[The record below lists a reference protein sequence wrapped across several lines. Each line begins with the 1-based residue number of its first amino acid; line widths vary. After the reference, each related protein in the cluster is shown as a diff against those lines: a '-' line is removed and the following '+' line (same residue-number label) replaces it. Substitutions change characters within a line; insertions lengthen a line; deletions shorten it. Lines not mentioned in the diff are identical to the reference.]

1 MSLFSRRWLLI
12 GFLLLTACGYEPI
25 YGVNKPANKIMGKI
39 DVEVS
44 NGRNAFE
51 LRDRLFERL
60 GVLEGDPK
68 YLLKYTSIIKS
79 KNLTISKDNDV
90 SRYTLQGET
99 NFDLVDLASKKVIY
113 TNTIVSNT
121 AYSATAGTYPTA
133 VAERDANVRL
143 SRDMAD
149 KIVTLLLITAKD
161 WLE

>member
-1 MSLFSRRWLLI
+1 MSLFSKRWLLI
-12 GFLLLTACGYEPI
+12 GFLSLTACGFEPI
-25 YGVNKPANKIMGKI
+25 YGEDKPANKIIGEI

-51 LRDRLFERL
+51 LRDRLIERL
-60 GVLEGDPK
+60 GALESDPK
-68 YLLKYTSIIKS
+68 YLLKYRSSIKS

-90 SRYTLQGET
+90 TRYTLQGET
-99 NFDLVDLASKKVIY
+99 NFDLVDLKSKKVIY

-121 AYSATAGTYPTA
+121 AYSATVGTYPTA

>member
-1 MSLFSRRWLLI
+1 MLLFSRRWLLI
-12 GFLLLTACGYEPI
+12 GFLGLAACGFEPI
-25 YGVNKPANKIMGKI
+25 YGVDKPANKIIGEI

-51 LRDRLFERL
+51 LRDRLIERL
-60 GVLEGDPK
+60 GALESDPK
-68 YLLKYTSIIKS
+68 YLLKYRSSIKS

-90 SRYTLQGET
+90 TRYTLQGET
-99 NFDLVDLASKKVIY
+99 NFDLVDLKAKKVIY

-121 AYSATAGTYPTA
+121 AYSATVGTYPTA

>member
-1 MSLFSRRWLLI
+1 MSLFSRIWLLI
-12 GFLLLTACGYEPI
+12 GFLLLTACGFEPI
-25 YGVNKPANKIMGKI
+25 YGVDKPANKIMGKI

-44 NGRNAFE
+44 NGRNTFE
-51 LRDRLFERL
+51 LRDRLIERL
-60 GVLEGDPK
+60 GVLENDPT
-68 YLLKYTSIIKS
+68 YLLKYTSNIES

-90 SRYTLQGET
+90 TRYTLQGET
-99 NFDLVDLASKKVIY
+99 DFDLVDMTSKKVIY

>member
-1 MSLFSRRWLLI
+1 MSLFSRKWLLI
-12 GFLLLTACGYEPI
+12 GFLLLTACGFEPI
-25 YGVNKPANKIMGKI
+25 YGVDKPANKIMGKI

-51 LRDRLFERL
+51 LRDRLIERL
-60 GVLEGDPK
+60 GVLESDPT
-68 YLLKYTSIIKS
+68 YLLKYRSSIQS

-90 SRYTLQGET
+90 TRYTLQGET
-99 NFDLVDLASKKVIY
+99 NFDLVDLTSKKVIY

-133 VAERDANVRL
+133 IAERDANVRL

>member
-1 MSLFSRRWLLI
+1 M
-12 GFLLLTACGYEPI
+12 ACGFEPV
-25 YGVNKPANKIMGKI
+25 YGTGTPANRIIGKI

-51 LRDRLFERL
+51 LRDRLIERL
-60 GVLEGDPK
+60 GALDGTPT
-68 YLLKYTSIIKS
+68 YLLKYTSNIES

-90 SRYTLQGET
+90 TRYTLQGET
-99 NFDLVDLASKKVIY
+99 DFDLVDLASKKVIF
-113 TNTIVSNT
+113 TNTISSNT

-133 VAERDANVRL
+133 VAERDANMRL

-161 WLE
+161 WIE

>member
-1 MSLFSRRWLLI
+1 MFPARK
-12 GFLLLTACGYEPI
+12 AP
-25 YGVNKPANKIMGKI
+25 KPAI
-39 DVEVS
+39 DFAKV
-44 NGRNAFE
+44 A
-51 LRDRLFERL
+51 
-60 GVLEGDPK
+60 
-68 YLLKYTSIIKS
+68 KYTSNIKS

-90 SRYTLQGET
+90 TRYTLQGET
-99 NFDLVDLASKKVIY
+99 KFDLVDMTSKKVIY

>member
-12 GFLLLTACGYEPI
+12 GFFPLAACGFEPI
-25 YGVNKPANKIMGKI
+25 YDLDNPANKILGEI

-51 LRDRLFERL
+51 LRERLIERL
-60 GVLEGDPK
+60 GVLKSDPT
-68 YLLKYTSIIKS
+68 YLLKYTSSIKS

-90 SRYTLQGET
+90 TRYTLQGEI
-99 NFDLVDLASKKVIY
+99 NFGLVELASKKVVY

-133 VAERDANVRL
+133 IAERDANVRL

>member
-12 GFLLLTACGYEPI
+12 GFLSLAACGFEPI
-25 YGVNKPANKIMGKI
+25 YGVDKPANKIMGKI

-51 LRDRLFERL
+51 LRDRLIERL
-60 GVLEGDPK
+60 GLLESDPT
-68 YLLKYTSIIKS
+68 YLLKHSSSINS

-90 SRYTLQGET
+90 TRYILQGET
-99 NFDLVDLASKKVIY
+99 NFNLIDLASKKVIY
-113 TNTIVSNT
+113 TNTVVSNT

-133 VAERDANVRL
+133 IAERDANVRL

-161 WLE
+161 WIE

>member
-12 GFLLLTACGYEPI
+12 GFLSLTACGFEPI
-25 YGVNKPANKIMGKI
+25 YGVDKPANKIIGEI

-51 LRDRLFERL
+51 LRDRLIERL
-60 GVLEGDPK
+60 GALESDPK
-68 YLLKYTSIIKS
+68 YLLKYRSSIKS

-90 SRYTLQGET
+90 TRYTLQGET
-99 NFDLVDLASKKVIY
+99 NFDLVDLKAKKVIY

-121 AYSATAGTYPTA
+121 AYSATVGTYPTA

>member
-12 GFLLLTACGYEPI
+12 GFLTLTACGFEPI
-25 YGVNKPANKIMGKI
+25 YGVDKPANKIMGMI
-39 DVEVS
+39 DIEVS
-44 NGRNAFE
+44 NGRNEFE
-51 LRDRLFERL
+51 LRDRLIERL
-60 GVLEGDPK
+60 GALESDPK
-68 YLLKYTSIIKS
+68 YFLKYRSSIKS

-90 SRYTLQGET
+90 TRYTLQGET
-99 NFDLVDLASKKVIY
+99 DFDLVDMASKKVIY
-113 TNTIVSNT
+113 TNSISSNT

-149 KIVTLLLITAKD
+149 KIVTLLLITSKD

>member
-1 MSLFSRRWLLI
+1 MSLFSKKWLLI
-12 GFLLLTACGYEPI
+12 GFLSLAACGFEPI
-25 YGVNKPANKIMGKI
+25 YGVDKPANKIMGKI

-51 LRDRLFERL
+51 LRDRLIERL
-60 GVLEGDPK
+60 GVLNNDPT
-68 YLLKYTSIIKS
+68 YLLKYTFSIKS

-90 SRYTLQGET
+90 TRYTLQGET
-99 NFDLVDLASKKVIY
+99 NFDLVDLTSKKVIY

>member
-1 MSLFSRRWLLI
+1 MSLFNRRWLIL
-12 GFLLLTACGYEPI
+12 GFLSLAACGFEPI
-25 YGVNKPANKIMGKI
+25 YGVDKPANKIIGKI

-51 LRDRLFERL
+51 LRDRLIERL
-60 GVLEGDPK
+60 GVLESDPT
-68 YLLKYTSIIKS
+68 YLLKYRSSIKS

-90 SRYTLQGET
+90 TRYTLQGET
-99 NFDLVDLASKKVIY
+99 NFDLVDLVSKKVIY

>member
-1 MSLFSRRWLLI
+1 MSC
-12 GFLLLTACGYEPI
+12 GFEPI
-25 YGVNKPANKIMGKI
+25 YGTNKPANLIVGKI

-51 LRDRLFERL
+51 LRDRLIERL
-60 GVLEGDPK
+60 GALEGPPT
-68 YLLKYTSIIKS
+68 YLLNYTSNIES

-90 SRYTLQGET
+90 TRYTLQGVT
-99 NFDLVDLASKKVIY
+99 NFDLVNIASKKVIY
-113 TNTIVSNT
+113 TNNIASNT

-133 VAERDANVRL
+133 IAERDANVRL

-161 WLE
+161 WVE

>member
-25 YGVNKPANKIMGKI
+25 YGVDKSANKIMGKI
-39 DVEVS
+39 DIEVS

-51 LRDRLFERL
+51 FRDRLIERL
-60 GVLEGDPK
+60 GALESEPT
-68 YLLKYTSIIKS
+68 YLLKYTSSIKS

-90 SRYTLQGET
+90 TRYTLQGET
-99 NFDLVDLASKKVIY
+99 NFDLLNLASKKVIY

-161 WLE
+161 WVE

>member
-1 MSLFSRRWLLI
+1 MSLFNRRWLLI
-12 GFLLLTACGYEPI
+12 GILPLLACGFEPI
-25 YGVNKPANKIMGKI
+25 YDSKKVKNSFMGEI
-39 DVEVS
+39 DVQVS

-51 LRDRLFERL
+51 LRERL
-60 GVLEGDPK
+60 IARLGASEANST
-68 YLLKYTSIIKS
+68 YFLKYKTKIKS
-79 KNLTISKDNDV
+79 KSLTISKNDDV
-90 SRYTLQGET
+90 TRYVLQGQT
-99 NFDLVDLASKKVIY
+99 SFKLVEKSSKKVIY
-113 TNTIVSNT
+113 TNTIISNT

>member
-12 GFLLLTACGYEPI
+12 GFLFLTACGYEPI
-25 YGVNKPANKIMGKI
+25 YGVDKPANKIMGKI

-51 LRDRLFERL
+51 LRDRLIERL
-60 GVLEGDPK
+60 GVLKNDPT
-68 YLLKYTSIIKS
+68 YLLKYTFSIKS

-90 SRYTLQGET
+90 TRYTLQGET
-99 NFDLVDLASKKVIY
+99 NFELVDLTSKKVIY

-149 KIVTLLLITAKD
+149 KIVTLILITAKD
-161 WLE
+161 WIE

>member
-1 MSLFSRRWLLI
+1 MSLLSRTLLLI
-12 GFLLLTACGYEPI
+12 GFLLLNACGYEPI
-25 YGVNKPANKIMGKI
+25 YGVDKPANKIMGKI

>member
-1 MSLFSRRWLLI
+1 MLLFSRRRFLI

-25 YGVNKPANKIMGKI
+25 YGVDKPANKIMGKI

-51 LRDRLFERL
+51 LRDRLIERL
-60 GVLEGDPK
+60 GVLESDPN
-68 YLLKYTSIIKS
+68 YLLKYSSSIKS

-90 SRYTLQGET
+90 TRYTLQGET
-99 NFDLVDLASKKVIY
+99 NFELVDLASKKVIY

-133 VAERDANVRL
+133 IAERDANVRL

-161 WLE
+161 WIE

>member
-1 MSLFSRRWLLI
+1 LI
-12 GFLLLTACGYEPI
+12 GILPLMACGFEPI
-25 YGVNKPANKIMGKI
+25 YGTNKSASLIMSKI

-51 LRDRLFERL
+51 LRDRLIERL
-60 GVLEGDPK
+60 GALDDTPT
-68 YLLKYTSIIKS
+68 YLLKYKSNIES

-90 SRYTLQGET
+90 TRYTLQGET
-99 NFDLVDLASKKVIY
+99 NFDLVDIASKKVIY

-161 WLE
+161 WVE

>member
-1 MSLFSRRWLLI
+1 MSLFSRRWLLV
-12 GFLLLTACGYEPI
+12 GFLLLTACGFEPI
-25 YGVNKPANKIMGKI
+25 YGVDKPANKIMGKI

-51 LRDRLFERL
+51 LRDRLIERL
-60 GVLEGDPK
+60 GVLESDPT
-68 YLLKYTSIIKS
+68 YLLKYRSSIQS

-90 SRYTLQGET
+90 TRYTLQGET
-99 NFDLVDLASKKVIY
+99 NFDLVDLTSKKVIY

-161 WLE
+161 WIE

>member
-1 MSLFSRRWLLI
+1 MI
-12 GFLLLTACGYEPI
+12 GFLSLTACGFEPI
-25 YGVNKPANKIMGKI
+25 YGVDKPANKIMGKI

-51 LRDRLFERL
+51 LRDRLIERL
-60 GVLEGDPK
+60 GVLESDPT
-68 YLLKYTSIIKS
+68 YLLKYRSSIQS

-90 SRYTLQGET
+90 TRYTLQGET
-99 NFDLVDLASKKVIY
+99 NFDLVDLTSKKVIY

-161 WLE
+161 WIE

>member
-25 YGVNKPANKIMGKI
+25 YGVDKPANKIMGKI

-51 LRDRLFERL
+51 LRDRLIERL
-60 GVLEGDPK
+60 GVLNNDPT
-68 YLLKYTSIIKS
+68 YLLKYTFSIRS

-90 SRYTLQGET
+90 TRYTLQGET
-99 NFDLVDLASKKVIY
+99 NFDLVDLTSKKVVY

>member
-12 GFLLLTACGYEPI
+12 GFLLLTACGFEPI
-25 YGVNKPANKIMGKI
+25 YGVDKLADKIMGKI

-51 LRDRLFERL
+51 LRDRLIERL
-60 GVLEGDPK
+60 GVLESDPN
-68 YLLKYTSIIKS
+68 YLLKYTSSIKS

-90 SRYTLQGET
+90 TRYTLQGET

-133 VAERDANVRL
+133 IAERDANVRL

-149 KIVTLLLITAKD
+149 KIVTLLLISAKN
-161 WLE
+161 WIK

>member
-1 MSLFSRRWLLI
+1 MSLFNRRWLLI
-12 GFLLLTACGYEPI
+12 GFLSLTACGFEPI
-25 YGVNKPANKIMGKI
+25 YGVDKPANKIMGKI

-44 NGRNAFE
+44 NGRNAYE
-51 LRDRLFERL
+51 LRDRLIERL
-60 GVLEGDPK
+60 GVLKNDPT
-68 YLLKYTSIIKS
+68 YLLKYTFSIKS

-90 SRYTLQGET
+90 TRYTLQGET
-99 NFDLVDLASKKVIY
+99 NFELVDLTSKKVIY